1 MRIGEVA
8 ESLGI
13 PASTIR
19 YYERMGLF
27 SAPERVSG
35 RRSFGKSELTMLKFI
50 KLAQA
55 AGFSITEIRDLC
67 AEYSTNPSPSGIWTN
82 FAQEKQKEVQGQ
94 IEALSQMRSILSE
107 LLACKCDSFLE
118 CVEAADE
125 QHSRK

>member
-19 YYERMGLF
+19 YYERVGLIGI
-27 SAPERVSG
+27 PERVSG
-35 RRSFGKSELTMLKFI
+35 RRSFGQSELTMLRFI
-50 KLAQA
+50 QLAQA

-67 AEYSTNPSPSGIWTN
+67 AEYSTNPSPSGIWTS
-82 FAQEKQKEVQGQ
+82 FAEEKQKEVQAQ
-94 IEALSQMRSILSE
+94 IEALSQVQSILAE
-107 LLACKCDSFLE
+107 LLTCKCESILE

-125 QHSRK
+125 QHSRN

>member
-19 YYERMGLF
+19 YYERVGLIGV
-27 SAPERVSG
+27 PERVSG
-35 RRSFGKSELTMLKFI
+35 RRSFGQSELTMLKFI

-55 AGFSITEIRDLC
+55 AGFSISEIRNLC
-67 AEYSTNPSPSGIWTN
+67 AEYSTNPSPSGVWTS
-82 FAQEKQKEVQGQ
+82 FAKEKQQEVQDQ
-94 IEALSQMRSILSE
+94 IEALSQVQSILAE
-107 LLACKCDSFLE
+107 LMACRCDSFLE

-125 QHSRK
+125 QPRK

>member
-19 YYERMGLF
+19 YYERVGLIGV
-27 SAPERVSG
+27 PERVSG
-35 RRSFGKSELTMLKFI
+35 RRAFGQSELTMLKFI

-55 AGFSITEIRDLC
+55 AGFSISEIRNLC
-67 AEYSTNPSPSGIWTN
+67 AEYSTNPSPSGVWTS
-82 FAQEKQKEVQGQ
+82 FAKEKQQEVQDQ
-94 IEALSQMRSILSE
+94 IEALSQVQSILAE
-107 LLACKCDSFLE
+107 LMACRCDSFLE

-125 QHSRK
+125 QPRK